1 VAGEHPRGAGT
12 VGLWF
17 CRAAILALIVVG
29 LSGVTGR
36 AFAGYATI
44 VVDAKTG
51 VVLSEQNADQPNYP
65 ASLTKMMTLYMV
77 FDALERHQL
86 TLKQPIAVSRRAAG
100 QAPSRLGLS
109 PGQTITVEQVILAL
123 VTKSANDAAAA
134 IAEELGGTEIH
145 FAEMMT
151 QRARRLGMNST
162 TFRNA
167 SGLPNPRQVT
177 TARDIATLGR
187 ALWRDFPQYYPYFSR
202 DRFTYRGR
210 VIANHNTLLRSYP
223 GADGIKTGYIRASGY
238 NLAAS
243 AMRDGRRIVAVVLGG
258 RTSGERNLRMASL
271 LNRGFQR
278 PIVAGVG
285 NEPALAAAIPPL
297 PLPKPDSGPIDLAVA
312 QAPTLAAETPALAAE
327 TDEGDAA
334 DENPAEL
341 TDEEGWGIQ
350 VGAFTRREPAEQAAA
365 IAISSMPEMLA
376 GARPQVIEVITGTA
390 TIYRARLSGLAE
402 ANAHEACRQLRARQ
416 AACLTVRPGGTV
428 EVSAQN

>member
-1 VAGEHPRGAGT
+1 V
-12 VGLWF
+12 
-17 CRAAILALIVVG
+17 ILALIVVG
-29 LSGVTGR
+29 SILVAGE

-51 VVLSEQNADQPNYP
+51 AVLSEQNADQPNYP
-65 ASLTKMMTLYMV
+65 ASLTKMMTLYLA

-86 TLKQPIAVSRRAAG
+86 TLKQPIAVSRHAAT
-100 QAPSRLGLS
+100 QAPSRLGLT

-123 VTKSANDAAAA
+123 VTKSANDAAVA
-134 IAEELGGTEIH
+134 ISEELGGTEGR
-145 FAEMMT
+145 FAELMT

-167 SGLPNPRQVT
+167 SGLPNPSQVT

-187 ALWRDFPQYYPYFSR
+187 ALWRDFPQYYAYFSR
-202 DRFTYRGR
+202 DQFTYRGR
-210 VIANHNTLLRSYP
+210 VIANHNLLLRTYP

-243 AMRDGRRIVAVVLGG
+243 AVRDGRRIVAVVLGG
-258 RTSGERNLRMASL
+258 RTSRERTLRMAGL
-271 LNRGFQR
+271 LDRGFQR
-278 PIVAGVG
+278 TMIAGTG
-285 NEPALAAAIPPL
+285 KEPVLAAAALPPL

-312 QAPTLAAETPALAAE
+312 QAPAVGAEP
-327 TDEGDAA
+327 DEGDAA
-334 DENPAEL
+334 DDNPADL
-341 TDEEGWGIQ
+341 TDNEGWGIQ

-365 IAISSMPEMLA
+365 AVISTIPELA
-376 GARPQVIEVITGTA
+376 GAQPQVIEVITGSA
-390 TIYRARLSGLAE
+390 TIYRARLTGLAE
-402 ANAHEACRQLRARQ
+402 RNAHEACRQLRARQ

>member
-1 VAGEHPRGAGT
+1 MAGEHPRDAGT
-12 VGLWF
+12 VGFWLY
-17 CRAAILALIVVG
+17 RSVILALIVVG
-29 LSGVTGR
+29 SILVAGE

-51 VVLSEQNADQPNYP
+51 AVLSEQNADQPNYP
-65 ASLTKMMTLYMV
+65 ASLTKMMTLYLA

-86 TLKQPIAVSRRAAG
+86 TLKQPIAVSRHAAT
-100 QAPSRLGLS
+100 QAPSRLGLT

-123 VTKSANDAAAA
+123 VTKSANDAAVA
-134 IAEELGGTEIH
+134 ISEELGGTEGR
-145 FAEMMT
+145 FAELMT

-167 SGLPNPRQVT
+167 SGLPNPSQVT

-187 ALWRDFPQYYPYFSR
+187 ALWRDFPQYYAYFSR
-202 DRFTYRGR
+202 DQFTYRGR
-210 VIANHNTLLRSYP
+210 VIANHNLLLRTYP

-243 AMRDGRRIVAVVLGG
+243 AVRDGRRIVAVVLGG
-258 RTSGERNLRMASL
+258 RTSRERTLRMAGL
-271 LNRGFQR
+271 LDRGFQR
-278 PIVAGVG
+278 TMIAGTG
-285 NEPALAAAIPPL
+285 KEPVLAAAALPPL

-312 QAPTLAAETPALAAE
+312 QAPAVGAEP
-327 TDEGDAA
+327 DEGDAA
-334 DENPAEL
+334 DDNPADL
-341 TDEEGWGIQ
+341 TDNEGWGIQ

-365 IAISSMPEMLA
+365 AVISTIPELA
-376 GARPQVIEVITGTA
+376 GAQPQVIEVITGSA
-390 TIYRARLSGLAE
+390 TIYRARLTGLAE
-402 ANAHEACRQLRARQ
+402 RNAHEACRQLRARQ